1 MSSKK
6 VSRRQFLKVAGT
18 ATLGGLLAACAPAT
32 PAPEKPTPTTAAAA
46 TATPAPAPTATPV
59 PEKIT
64 LRYGIHDL
72 PEAREDMLRIFKEQY
87 PNIEVNIEQVGEF
100 STKVPAMA
108 AAGNLPDVTRMWEA
122 MVLDMGR
129 AGQVIDL
136 NPYVDATP
144 DFHPED
150 FIEVFWNYPVIAGK
164 RYGIPD
170 TSAPHICFYNKDLL
184 DEAGIPY
191 PSKEKFT
198 WEEFVEKCRKL
209 SKPEEKFW
217 GSETIP
223 LGWHYYNLKVIWQ
236 NGGDMFSPDYKECWL
251 DRPEAY
257 EAIQYWADV
266 LLAGDV
272 MPSPTQVA
280 GFGGELV
287 SGQLFQAGR
296 VAFDRMGSWLTLSLK
311 TAGVKF
317 KWNVVAEPS
326 KVQRGT
332 ILHTAFNAIATTSE
346 HKDEA
351 WKWVNC
357 ATSTEGVYTYLRYG
371 QFPGVRRSANEI
383 KPYAWVIEGLEGVDW
398 DVVPQTGE
406 YGRVLPGPAHEGEA
420 MKLVGDALDAI
431 YHGRQ
436 TAKEAFTEVAPKVTE
451 IISAV

>member
-1 MSSKK
+1 MPVKRM
-6 VSRRQFLKVAGT
+6 SRREFLSLAG
-18 ATLGGLLAACAPAT
+18 AASGAALLAACRPREAPPAAPAEPT
-32 PAPEKPTPTTAAAA
+32 EAP
-46 TATPAPAPTATPV
+46 PV
-59 PEKIT
+59 PEQVTI
-64 LRYGIHDL
+64 RYGIHDL
-72 PEAREDMLRIFKEQY
+72 PEAREDMLKIFKDRH
-87 PNIEVNIEQVGEF
+87 PNIDVTIEQVGEF
-100 STKVPAMA
+100 ETKVPAMA

-122 MVLDMGR
+122 MVLEMAR

-136 NPYVDATP
+136 NPYVDAMP
-144 DFHPED
+144 EFNPED
-150 FIEVFWNYPVIAGK
+150 FIEVFWDYPVIEGK
-164 RYGIPD
+164 RCGIPD
-170 TSAPHICFYNKDLL
+170 TSAPHVCFYNKDVL

-198 WEEFVEKCRKL
+198 WDEFVENCRAL
-209 SKPEEKFW
+209 TKPEEKFW

-266 LLAGDV
+266 LLAGEV

-280 GFGGELV
+280 GFGGDMVTGE
-287 SGQLFQAGR
+287 LFQAGR
-296 VAFDRMGSWLTLSLK
+296 VAFDRMGSWLNLSLK
-311 TAGVKF
+311 EAEVKF
-317 KWNVVAEPS
+317 KWNVVHEPS

-332 ILHTAFNAIATTSE
+332 ILHTAFNAIANTSE
-346 HKDEA
+346 HKDAA
-351 WKWVNC
+351 WQWVNWV
-357 ATSTEGVYTYLRYG
+357 TSTEGVYPYLSYG
-371 QFPGVRRSANEI
+371 KFPGVRRSVNEV
-383 KPYAWVIEGLEGVDW
+383 KPYAWEIEGVEGVDW
-398 DVVPQTGE
+398 DVIPQTGE

-436 TAKEAFTEVAPKVTE
+436 TAEEAFTEVAPKVTE

>member
-1 MSSKK
+1 MKGKSI
-6 VSRRQFLKVAGT
+6 SRREFLRLAG
-18 ATLGGLLAACAPAT
+18 LAGAGAALASCIPAT
-32 PAPEKPTPTTAAAA
+32 PAPEKPAEVAPA
-46 TATPAPAPTATPV
+46 ATPAA
-59 PEKIT
+59 EKVT

-72 PEAREDMLRIFKEQY
+72 PEAREEMLKLFKEQY

-150 FIEVFWNYPVIAGK
+150 FIEVFWNYPVVAGK
-164 RYGIPD
+164 RFGIAD
-170 TSAPHICFYNKDLL
+170 AAAPHICFYNKDIL
-184 DEAGIPY
+184 DQAGVTY
-191 PSKEKFT
+191 PGREKFT
-198 WEEFVEKCRKL
+198 WEEFVEKARAI
-209 SKPEEKFW
+209 SKPEEKLW

-257 EAIQYWADV
+257 EAIQYWADI

-287 SGQLFQAGR
+287 SGQLFQSGR
-296 VAFDRMGSWLTLSLK
+296 VAFDRMGSWLILSLK
-311 TAGVKF
+311 EAGVKF
-317 KWNVVAEPS
+317 KWNIVHEPS

-332 ILHTAFNAIATTSE
+332 ILHTAFNAISTKSE

-351 WKWVNC
+351 WKWVDM
-357 ATSTEGVYTYLRYG
+357 ATSTRGCYTYVSYG
-371 QFPGVRRSANEI
+371 KFPGARRSTNQI
-383 KPYAWVIEGLEGVDW
+383 KPYAWVVEGLEGVDW
-398 DVVPQTGE
+398 DVIPETLE
-406 YGRVLPGPAHEGEA
+406 YGHVLPGPAHESEA

-431 YHGRQ
+431 YHGQRK
-436 TAKEAFTEVAPKVTE
+436 AKDAFEEIAPKVTA

>member
-18 ATLGGLLAACAPAT
+18 AALGGVVAACAKAT
-32 PAPEKPTPTTAAAA
+32 PAPTPTTAPA
-46 TATPAPAPTATPV
+46 APAATPV
-59 PEKIT
+59 PEQVT

-72 PEAREDMLRIFKEQY
+72 PEAREDMLKIFKDQY
-87 PNIEVNIEQVGEF
+87 PNIDVTIEQVGEF

-136 NPYVDATP
+136 NPYVDAEP

-150 FIEVFWNYPVIAGK
+150 FIEAFWEYPLIAGK
-164 RYGIPD
+164 RCGIPD
-170 TSAPHICFYNKDLL
+170 TSAPHVCFYNKDVL

-191 PSKEKFT
+191 PGKEKFT
-198 WEEFVEKCRKL
+198 WDEFIENCRAL
-209 SKPEEKFW
+209 TKPEEKFW

-236 NGGDMFSPDYKECWL
+236 NGGDMFSPDYKECTL
-251 DRPEAY
+251 DKPEAY
-257 EAIQYWADV
+257 EAIQYWADI

-287 SGQLFQAGR
+287 TGQLFQAGR
-296 VAFDRMGSWLTLSLK
+296 VAFDRMGSWLNLSLNE
-311 TAGVKF
+311 AGVKF

-332 ILHTAFNAIATTSE
+332 ILHTAFNAIATTSKY
-346 HKDEA
+346 KDAA

-357 ATSTEGVYTYLRYG
+357 VTGTEGVYTYLRYG
-371 QFPGVRRSANEI
+371 KFPGVRRSVNEV
-383 KPYAWVIEGLEGVDW
+383 KPYAWEIEGLDMDW
-398 DVVPQTGE
+398 DVIPQTGE